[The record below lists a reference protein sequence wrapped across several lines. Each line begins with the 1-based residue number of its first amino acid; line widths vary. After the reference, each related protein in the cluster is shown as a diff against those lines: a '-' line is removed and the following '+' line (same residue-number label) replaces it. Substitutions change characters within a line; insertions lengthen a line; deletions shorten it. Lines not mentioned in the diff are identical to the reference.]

1 MFGSSDYAGTK
12 IDLMKHGQREM
23 KKRIFFW
30 LCCPPYRL
38 SFAWN
43 CGWLTFKERDKFN
56 LQRVVGKQQNWQ
68 SIFQK
73 KKSLP
78 LFLWVYLSRDYPK
91 IRGSLLAWLLAF
103 TKSFAW
109 LVSRVLELIQLR
121 YRQATIMTS

>member
-43 CGWLTFKERDKFN
+43 CGWLTFKERGKFN

-73 KKSLP
+73 KNRYLFFCGYISVGITPKSGVP
-78 LFLWVYLSRDYPK
+78 FSH
-91 IRGSLLAWLLAF
+91 GF
-103 TKSFAW
+103 
-109 LVSRVLELIQLR
+109 
-121 YRQATIMTS
+121 